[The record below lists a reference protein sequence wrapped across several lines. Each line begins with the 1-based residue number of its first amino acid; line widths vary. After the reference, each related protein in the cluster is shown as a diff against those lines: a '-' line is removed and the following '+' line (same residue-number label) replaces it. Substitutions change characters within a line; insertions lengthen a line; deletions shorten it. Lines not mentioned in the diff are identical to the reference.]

1 MSRQSEFRSAILD
14 PARPMPPDLL
24 DGTGQ
29 PAGRRFSV
37 YRNNVAVSLT
47 EALEQTF
54 PVIRKL
60 IGAQAFA
67 TVAGG
72 YLRAHP
78 PQSPVLSRYGAEFPD
93 YLARCEPLAH
103 LGYLPDTARLE
114 RALVDSYHAADAAP
128 IDPAIFAQTPPDDLP
143 RLRLRLA
150 PATRLL
156 RAPWPVHGIWRFN
169 TEENAPQPPHHAQ
182 DVLVTRPDFDPL
194 PRLLPPGGAD
204 FLAATASD
212 APLGTA
218 MERATETAPE
228 FDLSTLLGLL
238 LQDNAITDATLD
250 EAP

>member
-1 MSRQSEFRSAILD
+1 MSRQGTFRSAILD
-14 PARPMPPDLL
+14 PAQPVPPALL
-24 DGTGQ
+24 DGQGG

-37 YRNNVAVSLT
+37 YRNNVTASLI

-60 IGAQAFA
+60 IGPQAFA
-67 TVAGG
+67 SVAGA

-78 PQSPVLSRYGAEFPD
+78 PDSPVLSRYGAGFPD
-93 YLARCEPLAH
+93 YLGQCEPLAH

-128 IDPAIFAQTPPDDLP
+128 VDPSIFAQTPPEDLP

-156 RAPWPVHGIWRFN
+156 RSPWPIHGIWRFN
-169 TEENAPQPPHHAQ
+169 TEEGAPQPPHQAQ

-194 PRLLPPGGAD
+194 PRPLPTGGAE
-204 FLAATASD
+204 FLTAIATGLALGEAMDRAA
-212 APLGTA
+212 
-218 MERATETAPE
+218 ETAPA
-228 FDLSTLLGLL
+228 FDLSPLLGLL

>member
-1 MSRQSEFRSAILD
+1 MTRQGAFRGAILD
-14 PARPMPPDLL
+14 PAQPMPPDLL
-24 DGTGQ
+24 DGRGG
-29 PAGRRFSV
+29 PAGRRFWV

-60 IGAQAFA
+60 IGARAFA
-67 TVAGG
+67 TLAGT

-78 PQSPVLSRYGAEFPD
+78 PRSPVLSRYGADFPD
-93 YLARCEPLAH
+93 FLARCEPLAH

-114 RALVDSYHAADAAP
+114 RALVDSYHAADTDP
-128 IDPAIFAQTPPDDLP
+128 IDPAIFSQTPPEDLP

-156 RAPWPVHGIWRFN
+156 RSPWPIHGIWRFN
-169 TEENAPQPPHHAQ
+169 AQEGAPQPPHRSQ

-194 PRLLPPGGAD
+194 PRLLPAGGAE
-204 FLAATASD
+204 FLTVITEGAT
-212 APLGTA
+212 LGEA
-218 MERATETAPE
+218 MERASEAAPD
-228 FDLSTLLGLL
+228 FDLSPLLGLL
-238 LQDNAITDATLD
+238 LQDDAVINTTLD